1 MEQEKKVKIF
11 KIILALIVLAIMI
24 GLTIYFIPFI
34 KQISTTE
41 GQLAFKAELE
51 SKGWQSVLILFAIQI
66 IQMFLA
72 IIPGGPVEV
81 IAGMC
86 YGTVWGTIFI
96 IISSAIV
103 AAMIFLLVRKFGKSF
118 IYSFCDEKQVEK
130 IENSKIFQN
139 PKKVE
144 MVMAIIF
151 LIPGTPK
158 DLLTYV
164 AGLLPINPIRFI
176 LISIIARMPTII
188 ASTYGGSKLTNGD
201 WHITLIAN
209 GIVLVI
215 AIIVIFVYNKFDKEN
230 TAVEAMK
237 ALNKKK

>member
-1 MEQEKKVKIF
+1 MKNNRKVQIF
-11 KIILALIVLAIMI
+11 KIVLALIVLGLMI

-41 GQLAFKAELE
+41 GQIAFKEELD
-51 SKGWQSVLILFAIQI
+51 SKGCQSIIILFGLQI
-66 IQMFLA
+66 VQMFLA
-72 IIPGGPVEV
+72 VIPGGPIEV

-86 YGTVWGTIFI
+86 YGTVKGTIFI

-103 AAMIFLLVRKFGKSF
+103 AALIFLLVRKFGRDF
-118 IYSFCDEKQVEK
+118 IYSFCNEEQVKK

-144 MVMAIIF
+144 MIMAIIF

-164 AGLLPINPIRFI
+164 AGLLPINPFRFI
-176 LISIIARMPTII
+176 AISIIARMPTII
-188 ASTYGGSKLTNGD
+188 ASTYGGAKLTDGN
-201 WHITLIAN
+201 WQITLIAN
-209 GIVLVI
+209 GIVFII
-215 AIIVIFVYNKFDKEN
+215 AVIVIFIYNKFDKDK
-230 TAVEAMK
+230 TAEK
-237 ALNKKK
+237 AIKILNKK